1 MTLLTLGPAGTFSHE
16 LAARLDP
23 DVRLCSSIAAVFAA
37 VAAGEGDGL
46 VPLENSEAGSVGAT
60 LVGLADHPVSIT
72 GECTIPVHHHLA
84 AMDPNRRL
92 ERVYAHPQT
101 AEQCSRRLEALG
113 LPVVTTASNAA
124 SAIGARDDPFAAA
137 LVSDELAAR
146 YDLAVLEC
154 DCQNSGTNETRIVRI
169 ARTPPTP
176 PPASYRASRPVG
188 PREEGAGLLH
198 ALLGPFAVRGINLT
212 RIESRPSR
220 RGLGRY
226 VFYIDGDCGPGWDDA
241 VAELNRFCTV
251 KDLGRYG
258 GLDLS

>member
-1 MTLLTLGPAGTFSHE
+1 MTLITLGPAGTFSYKI
-16 LAARLDP
+16 AVQLDP
-23 DVRLCSSIAAVFAA
+23 DVRLRPSIAAVFAA
-37 VAAGEGDGL
+37 VVSGEGDGL

-72 GECTIPVHHHLA
+72 GECTIPVRHHLA
-84 AMDPNRRL
+84 AADPTRRP

-101 AEQCSRRLEALG
+101 AEQCSRRLEALD
-113 LPVVTTASNAA
+113 LPVIPTASNAA
-124 SAIGARDDPFAAA
+124 SAIAARADPSAAA

-146 YDLAVLEC
+146 YALAVLEC
-154 DCQNSGTNETRIVRI
+154 DCQNSETNETRFVRI
-169 ARTPPTP
+169 ARTPSIPPPTP
-176 PPASYRASRPVG
+176 SRASLLLDPLEDR
-188 PREEGAGLLH
+188 AGLLH
-198 ALLGPFAVRGINLT
+198 ALLCPFAARGLNLT

-241 VAELNRFCTV
+241 VAELSRFCNV

-258 GLDLS
+258 GLDLP